1 MIIVIFL
8 LILATS
14 LNLSA
19 EADTRTYQ
27 IQPNVPVPPP
37 TGYVMVPE
45 SRLQEMF
52 TPQGPQINLKDLANT
67 ALATKNVAQAARLD
81 VNTEL
86 NNYKKAAQNVADA
99 EAVSKAAQ
107 QLISDRKKAKDA
119 QKIKLEASI
128 EKARQ
133 VSQTAKDHVKKIR
146 DNEKAA
152 KNPSDKSDAERAANI
167 TEEMATSVD
176 ATINQALAEVT
187 KDNPPSFQSLKDAT
201 LLQTQK

>member
-1 MIIVIFL
+1 MIIVL
-8 LILATS
+8 LLLTLATS

-45 SRLQEMF
+45 SRLQEIF
-52 TPQGPQINLKDLANT
+52 APQGPQVDLKKLSDA
-67 ALATKNVAQAARLD
+67 AFAAKNAAQSARLD
-81 VNTEL
+81 ITTEL
-86 NNYKKAAQNVADA
+86 NNYKKTAQSVADA

-119 QKIKLEASI
+119 QEARLKDSI
-128 EKARQ
+128 AKART
-133 VSQTAKDHVKKIR
+133 VVQTAKAHIKAIH
-146 DNEKAA
+146 DNPKAA
-152 KNPSDKSDAERAANI
+152 KNPDTARAANI

-176 ATINQALAEVT
+176 TTINQALAEVA
-187 KDNPPSFQSLKDAT
+187 KDSPVA
-201 LLQTQK
+201 LQVQK